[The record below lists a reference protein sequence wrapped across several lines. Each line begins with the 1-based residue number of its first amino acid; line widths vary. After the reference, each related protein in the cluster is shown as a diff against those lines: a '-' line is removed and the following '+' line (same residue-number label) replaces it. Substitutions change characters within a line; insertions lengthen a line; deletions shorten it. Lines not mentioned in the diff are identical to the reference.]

1 MSQPGD
7 LAALIQGYEAVPA
20 TAGEGGATVLRLAA
34 PGRPTL
40 FLKSGTG
47 AVATDIRAEARRL
60 AWLAGRAPV
69 PTVLALDDR
78 DGEVRLLTTAVPGVS
93 AHDWLEAHPESA
105 AALVAEL
112 ARMLAA
118 LHALP
123 VAGCPFDAT
132 PAVRVEEAAR
142 RLAEGLVD
150 ADDFDDE
157 RAGADPEDLL
167 VQLHAG
173 VPAAPDLVVAHGDC
187 TLDNIL
193 VEDSRPTGF
202 IDVGRL
208 GIADRWQDLALI
220 RRSLSEFED
229 GLSDLLLTAY
239 GAPQDQAREGFHLLL
254 DEFF

>member
-1 MSQPGD
+1 M
-7 LAALIQGYEAVPA
+7 AALIRGYEAIPA

-40 FLKSGTG
+40 FLKSGRD
-47 AVATDIRAEARRL
+47 AVAPDIRAEAQRL

-69 PTVLALDDR
+69 PVVLALAEQ
-78 DGEVRLLTTAVPGVS
+78 DGEVRMLTTAAPGVS
-93 AHDWLEAHPESA
+93 AYDWLEEAHSESA
-105 AALVAEL
+105 MALAAEL
-112 ARMLAA
+112 GRMLAM

-123 VAGCPFDAT
+123 IADCPFDAA
-132 PAVRVEEAAR
+132 PALRVEEAAR
-142 RLAEGLVD
+142 RLAAGLVD

-167 VQLHAG
+167 AQLRAS
-173 VPAAPDLVVAHGDC
+173 VPTAPDLVVAHGDC

-193 VEDSRPTGF
+193 VEGGRPTGF

-208 GIADRWQDLALI
+208 GVADRWQDLALM

-229 GLSDLLLTAY
+229 GLADLFLAAY